1 MIEMLLTRYH
11 NAPVATRNVDGDLP
25 IQLLL
30 DWDDQEWADYA
41 SCIFLLLKA
50 NPEMWMSNENLV
62 LALTS

>member
-1 MIEMLLTRYH
+1 
-11 NAPVATRNVDGDLP
+11 LP

-30 DWDDQEWADYA
+30 DCDDQESADYA

-50 NPEMWMSNENLV
+50 SPEMWMSNENLV

>member
-1 MIEMLLTRYH
+1 MILTRYP
-11 NAPVATRNVDGDLP
+11 NAPVATRNLDGDLP

-30 DWDDQEWADYA
+30 DYDDQESADYA

-50 NPEMWMSNENLV
+50 SPEVWMSNEDLV